1 MAASVDETQDVT
13 AIDSLLNIKRVD
25 PQVGSRVPLRIP
37 SLWAEARLAVS
48 EEQAQKSKPTPVQH
62 SAPDT
67 LPPRNMNDS
76 YTEFTLP
83 FASDI
88 NLLEEYVNASGGIRT
103 GKLME
108 HLDSL
113 AGSISYKHVLGPTAS
128 SVQNVAEMGLY
139 IVTASVERLDM
150 LRPLNATHDLR
161 FSGQVIYTGKSSMEV
176 AVRIES
182 LAKDAGEKDETV
194 LLGRFSMVCRD
205 AKTNL
210 AHPIN
215 ALHVSTPEESTLF
228 AIGQELKR
236 RRASLAQ
243 RSLGRVPPSSEE
255 AAALHENFLKFG
267 EVIDQ
272 PNYIGYHH
280 ETNNEIRTV
289 SSKKNSGLATL
300 DYTAELVP
308 MGETRV
314 ERCMLMFPQERNVH
328 QKVFGGYLMRLAY
341 ELGFS
346 NASMFCRGRV
356 RFLAL
361 DEISFKLPVPIG
373 SILRLTS
380 VVLYDDLVK
389 EPGVDGVESVHQLVV
404 RLFFFR
410 CYIYRGLGVED
421 LNLFRVLTFTLPL
434 LPPPRLPLAFLS
446 LTTCSRGPGVGLQN
460 IGVRANV
467 VDIETGTEK
476 TTNEFRF
483 TWQGEDKL
491 NEDSDSTGT
500 TATSSSTNVLGG
512 QQQLLK
518 IRKVRKVAPKTY
530 REAMLWLGARRAVA
544 VGDDIRELI
553 RVKRDKKDDAGTS

>member
-1 MAASVDETQDVT
+1 MATSVDETQDVT
-13 AIDSLLNIKRVD
+13 AIDSLLNIVSKYWTFSL
-25 PQVGSRVPLRIP
+25 PLGSRVPLRIP

-176 AVRIES
+176 FVRIES

-289 SSKKNSGLATL
+289 SSKKNGGLATL

-389 EPGVDGVESVHQLVV
+389 EPGVDGVESVHQLV
-404 RLFFFR
+404 
-410 CYIYRGLGVED
+410 
-421 LNLFRVLTFTLPL
+421 
-434 LPPPRLPLAFLS
+434 
-446 LTTCSRGPGVGLQN
+446 N

-500 TATSSSTNVLGG
+500 TTTTSSTDVLGG